1 MEQLSSLTAR
11 PVYGVLPWEEQLW
24 LDAEDSLSYVTDG
37 VVGKPAPPRGDQ
49 WLRVAVIRLPR
60 ISNATDVEALAAEP
74 GVAVRFVT
82 EPSRLADAD
91 LVVLPGSKSTVA
103 DLHWLRET

>member
-1 MEQLSSLTAR
+1 M
-11 PVYGVLPWEEQLW
+11 P
-24 LDAEDSLSYVTDG
+24 
-37 VVGKPAPPRGDQ
+37 
-49 WLRVAVIRLPR
+49 RLPR

-82 EPSRLADAD
+82 EPSRLSDAD

-103 DLHWLRET
+103 DLAWLRESGLAEAITQHARAGLPVAGICGGFQMLTRRIHDEVESGSGVVDGL